1 MEAIVLAGGFGTR
14 LQSVVSDVPKPMA
27 KVKHKPFLE
36 YILYY
41 LKENGITRVILS
53 VGYKHEIIKDYF
65 QSSFSGMEI
74 DYVVEDEPLGT
85 GGAILKA
92 WPIMNQNH
100 IFVIN
105 GDTFFNVDL
114 KYLLSAHLSYQSDL
128 TLSLK
133 PMVSFNRYG
142 CVEIDQNFKVIDF
155 KEKEFTLKGNINGG
169 IYIINKNIF
178 ESFKLPKRFSFE
190 EFMHKNINDL
200 NIYATIFNSYF
211 IDIGIPEDYKKAQN
225 ELARYL

>member
-1 MEAIVLAGGFGTR
+1 
-14 LQSVVSDVPKPMA
+14 
-27 KVKHKPFLE
+27 
-36 YILYY
+36 
-41 LKENGITRVILS
+41 
-53 VGYKHEIIKDYF
+53 
-65 QSSFSGMEI
+65 MEI

-114 KYLLSAHLSYQSDL
+114 KYLLSDHLSYQSDL

-133 PMVSFNRYG
+133 PIISFNRYG

-211 IDIGIPEDYKKAQN
+211 IDIGIPEDYKKAQY
-225 ELARYL
+225 EL

>member
-27 KVKHKPFLE
+27 NVMHKPFLE

-53 VGYKHEIIKDYF
+53 VGYKHNIIEDYF
-65 QSSFSGMEI
+65 KNSFAGVEV

-92 WPIMNQNH
+92 LPIMKQNH
-100 IFVIN
+100 IFIIN
-105 GDTFFNVDL
+105 GDTFFNVDM
-114 KYLLSAHLSYQSDL
+114 KKLLSNHHAYQSDL

-133 PMVSFNRYG
+133 PMISFNRYG
-142 CVEIDQNFKVIDF
+142 SVEINQNFKVINF
-155 KEKEFTLKGNINGG
+155 KEKEFVLKGNINGG
-169 IYIINKNIF
+169 IYVINKELF
-178 ESFKLPKRFSFE
+178 EAFNLPKKFSFE
-190 EFMHKNINDL
+190 EFMHKNINEL

-211 IDIGIPEDYKKAQN
+211 IDIGIPEDYEKAQD
-225 ELARYL
+225 ELVRFL